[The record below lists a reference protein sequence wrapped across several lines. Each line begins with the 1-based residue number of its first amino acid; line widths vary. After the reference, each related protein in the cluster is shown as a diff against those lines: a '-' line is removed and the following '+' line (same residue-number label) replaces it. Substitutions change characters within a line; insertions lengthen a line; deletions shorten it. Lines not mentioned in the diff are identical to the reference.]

1 MTVGLVVT
9 PSLEKSL
16 IQRRGIVTVPDEDAS
31 VSCECV
37 RGRPCHGI
45 EVSKIPLEAR
55 TLESHM
61 RVMGDRFISR
71 MRARG
76 AEWIGGDLKMHGP
89 WPSYQFNQTMADVGS
104 SLWAQAER
112 EDDLNHALPFIIEQP
127 TENGYSDYLLV
138 GDFMVRNVWTEVEV
152 PDADEG

>member
-1 MTVGLVVT
+1 MVGLVIT
-9 PSLEKSL
+9 PSLEQSL
-16 IQRRGIVTVPDEDAS
+16 IQRRGIVTVPDEDAK
-31 VSCECV
+31 VSCQCV
-37 RGRPCHGI
+37 RGEPCHGI

-55 TLESHM
+55 TLENHM
-61 RVMGDRFISR
+61 RMMGDRFIGR

-76 AEWIGGDLKMHGP
+76 VEWVGGDLKMHGP
-89 WPSYQFNQTMADVGS
+89 WPSYQFNKTLQDVNS

-112 EDDLNHALPFIIEQP
+112 EDDLNFVLPMVLEQP

-138 GDFMVRNVWTEVEV
+138 GDFMARNVWTEVEV